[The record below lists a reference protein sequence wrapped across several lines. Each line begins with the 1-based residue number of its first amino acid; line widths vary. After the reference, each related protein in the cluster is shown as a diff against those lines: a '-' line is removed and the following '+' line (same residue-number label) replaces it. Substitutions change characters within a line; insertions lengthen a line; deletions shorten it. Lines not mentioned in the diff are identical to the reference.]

1 MAAVLLEQ
9 YIERVQRESDSM
21 VAVVRADKELDDA
34 AKWKELEDAV
44 PSAAELSEVQDF
56 VDQIVLLV

>member
-44 PSAAELSEVQDF
+44 PLAAELSEVQDF
-56 VDQIVLLV
+56 VDQFFLLV